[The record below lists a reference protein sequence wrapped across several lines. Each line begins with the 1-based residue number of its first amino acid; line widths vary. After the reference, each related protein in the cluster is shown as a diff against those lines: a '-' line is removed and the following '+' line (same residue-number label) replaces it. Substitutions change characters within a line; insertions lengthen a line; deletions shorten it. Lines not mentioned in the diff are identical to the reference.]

1 MTPKTIP
8 IEILRNHSTID
19 QVSGVLVA
27 PGGQYTPE
35 QIADLSPDAA
45 VLYDWVQDSMDILL
59 EHCVM
64 AEAAGCVIVSPM
76 LRKWCLFYSLQ
87 DLQLVPWVET
97 DQHRQVLDA
106 VKLTLIPTLGDTDD
120 HKKLLKLLLGALNGS
135 WGWDPDEDGEFD
147 ESKWEADRNRRNCR
161 DAVLSLLRVASDTHD
176 LDRNM
181 EGVIR
186 HQVEPVMSHDIA
198 EHRFGLLCLLQPF
211 LPLGTP
217 RDP

>member
-8 IEILRNHSTID
+8 IEILKHHSTID

-27 PGGQYTPE
+27 PGGVYTPE
-35 QIADLSPDAA
+35 QIASLSPDAA

-64 AEAAGCVIVSPM
+64 AEAAGYVLVSPM
-76 LRKWCLFYSLQ
+76 LRKWCLYYSLQ
-87 DLQLVPWVET
+87 DLQLVPWVESS
-97 DQHRQVLDA
+97 QHRSVLDA

-120 HKKLLKLLLGALNGS
+120 HKKLLRLLLSEMNSTSA
-135 WGWDPDEDGEFD
+135 WDPDDDGEFD
-147 ESKWEADRNRRNCR
+147 EEKWEASQNERHCR
-161 DAVLSLLRVASDTHD
+161 GAVLSLLRVASDTHD

-181 EGVIR
+181 EGVLRYQEDPI
-186 HQVEPVMSHDIA
+186 MSHDVA

-211 LPLGTP
+211 LPHGTP
-217 RDP
+217 A